1 MANWTSRDELIGR
14 ITRRRVIELFDDDGD
29 GSIEGAG
36 DAAALDECVAQA
48 NDEVTSIM
56 FRKGFD
62 AAALNELSEDAS
74 LRRYATSILAQYAG
88 ERRLEFLNAEGK
100 GPFDA
105 MGERARSTLR
115 QMAAGEL
122 RSKKEA
128 TGAGE
133 NPIVGADTNLGSP
146 VFTISRDPR
155 YPGTS
160 GPGGF

>member
-1 MANWTSRDELIGR
+1 MANWTSLEDLIRR
-14 ITRRRVIELFDDDGD
+14 ITRRRVVELFDDNGDGD
-29 GSIEGAG
+29 ITGS
-36 DAAALDECVAQA
+36 DAVGIDEAVASA

-74 LRRYATSILAQYAG
+74 LRRYATAILAQLAG
-88 ERRLEFLNAEGK
+88 ERRLEFLDAEGRTQ
-100 GPFDA
+100 FFWL
-105 MGERARSTLR
+105 GERAR
-115 QMAAGEL
+115 AALTKMSHGEL

-133 NPIVGADTNLGSP
+133 NPVVGGDTNLGDP
-146 VFTISRDPR
+146 VFVFSRDPR
-155 YPGTS
+155 YPGRS